1 MQIQI
6 TNAGSYIVWVKAT
19 KQYYDDKNVD
29 VIKAENAVAPYN
41 VYLAKAS
48 QVISFDKYTGEETS
62 VVITQAEMEAG
73 KEFIFTATDKEKKL
87 VERLHIVLPLTKAT
101 MK

>member
-1 MQIQI
+1 M
-6 TNAGSYIVWVKAT
+6 
-19 KQYYDDKNVD
+19 
-29 VIKAENAVAPYN
+29 
-41 VYLAKAS
+41 AKAS

-62 VVITQAEMEAG
+62 VEITQAEMEAG
-73 KEFIFTATDKEKKL
+73 KEFVFTATDKEKKL